1 MTPAPR
7 ALFVL
12 VCLTC
17 AIGMSA
23 GCTPEGNVEE
33 VRLQVTTDIVD
44 REIAKR
50 VALQF
55 AMDTNLFHTNF
66 EPISISSC
74 TGALEGQC
82 DLRARHEYEGC
93 TREVKYRKR
102 CKADKE
108 YCSYELVGDGP
119 YMMCW

>member
-1 MTPAPR
+1 MTLAPR
-7 ALFVL
+7 SFFALA
-12 VCLTC
+12 CLTC
-17 AIGMSA
+17 AVGMNA
-23 GCTPEGNVEE
+23 GCTPGDGVEE

-55 AMDTNLFHTNF
+55 AMDTNLLDSNF

-74 TGALEGQC
+74 TGALKGHC
-82 DLRARHEYEGC
+82 DLRAKHVWEGC

-108 YCSYELVGDGP
+108 YCSYEPIGGDP
-119 YMMCW
+119 YMVCW